1 MNARKGL
8 LAPSRARASGAL
20 VAPIFSAMPVSVSSS
35 RDPGSNSL
43 LYTLGLS
50 LPAEQHARANQMAP
64 SGRHC
69 PSSAAGDSTWCEIYG
84 QDCHRPAGRRDRSSR
99 RPLSGSRSITLPVS
113 GRNDNKEAIGALP
126 TPTRREDDRIRYPAH
141 AVAARHD
148 GCTPRGL
155 VGAARYVHCVT
166 SAGRIGR
173 LNAPGDQRDPRSA
186 RCDTDDQRGSA
197 RGFARAPADQ
207 LYNNLLRKAD
217 WNKWWVP
224 RNERDAWFLRNIVV
238 SANHLTRFSESLRQA
253 HEHGL
258 GRIIPANKEVLIV
271 PRPTVRFAEGQPGVF
286 HPGDRR
292 SYERRSTLDRAD
304 VPHL

>member
-126 TPTRREDDRIRYPAH
+126 TPHDEKTTASGIPPTPSQRVTTAAPHEDLSVLLATFTASRVRAGLVVSTPLGTNAIREAH
-141 AVAARHD
+141 AVI
-148 GCTPRGL
+148 PMI
-155 VGAARYVHCVT
+155 
-166 SAGRIGR
+166 SE
-173 LNAPGDQRDPRSA
+173 DP
-186 RCDTDDQRGSA
+186 
-197 RGFARAPADQ
+197 
-207 LYNNLLRKAD
+207 L
-217 WNKWWVP
+217 
-224 RNERDAWFLRNIVV
+224 VV
-238 SANHLTRFSESLRQA
+238 SHA
-253 HEHGL
+253 HPP
-258 GRIIPANKEVLIV
+258 ISC
-271 PRPTVRFAEGQPGVF
+271 TTT
-286 HPGDRR
+286 
-292 SYERRSTLDRAD
+292 S
-304 VPHL
+304 